1 MQSFIYFGG
10 IVGVFLGSFITKYV
24 TKKKMLVLTVIIN
37 IVGVVFTMFADTLFL
52 AAIGLFLNFAAIYIQ
67 LEVIPCIITETVAE
81 ERCGKHI
88 MIIYTMLGIGSTVN
102 GVIFMLIQHWQLI
115 LLTYKVVPFVFML
128 IAVIFYIEET
138 PFDSVVNYSPEES
151 LLAFKRIAK
160 INKKREDLTI

>member
-1 MQSFIYFGG
+1 
-10 IVGVFLGSFITKYV
+10 
-24 TKKKMLVLTVIIN
+24 
-37 IVGVVFTMFADTLFL
+37 
-52 AAIGLFLNFAAIYIQ
+52 
-67 LEVIPCIITETVAE
+67 
-81 ERCGKHI
+81 

-115 LLTYKVVPFVFML
+115 LLTYKVVPFVAML
-128 IAVIFYIEET
+128 FAVIFYIEET